1 MGKTGRRRLRSKG
14 LVDDDVCP
22 NSNVE
27 NDATNIDTLLE
38 SNKKRRNERKNIS
51 ARAKHPRGN
60 EEQCATRTHRR
71 VIYQINALLQ
81 ARVPT
86 SAGIRR
92 HRLHTFADMRFDFG
106 IT

>member
-38 SNKKRRNERKNIS
+38 SNKKRRNERKKHIS
-51 ARAKHPRGN
+51 ASK
-60 EEQCATRTHRR
+60 
-71 VIYQINALLQ
+71 
-81 ARVPT
+81 VPT
-86 SAGIRR
+86 RQRGAMCN
-92 HRLHTFADMRFDFG
+92 ADA
-106 IT
+106 